1 MGYDTIQ
8 TGQEEAE
15 STTNLNLGNVLPSFG
30 EQQQP
35 ATHLYVSISELIM
48 EKIFFHPNYAS
59 MVDSLDTVELEAINA
74 ILGEQSAS
82 EFFVET
88 LVNAIKAANIASY
101 DTVRLELNDANSYEM
116 SALLGGG
123 AEPDEVN
130 PCLGLR
136 GVSRF
141 ASDAY
146 KACFALECEV
156 IKRLRADGI
165 NVEIVVPCVRALS
178 DAAKIIDRLAEQGLP
193 RGLNGL
199 KVLFA
204 CDTPSAVLLSERL
217 LQYFDG
223 LVIKVESL
231 TQLTLGVDINQE
243 ELVHLYDPQNEAVLK
258 LIKEAVTASK
268 EARKPVLLTIGAL
281 DDYPVLKDF
290 IAELGRIDVYST
302 AA

>member
-1 MGYDTIQ
+1 MGYDNIQ
-8 TGQEEAE
+8 TGQEEAT
-15 STTNLNLGNVLPSFG
+15 SSNSLNLGNVLPSFG
-30 EQQQP
+30 EQQP

-59 MVDSLDTVELEAINA
+59 LGDSLDSVELEAINA
-74 ILGEQSAS
+74 ILGQRSAS
-82 EFFVET
+82 EFFIET
-88 LVNAIKAANIASY
+88 LVNEIKAANLNDY
-101 DTVRLELNDANSYEM
+101 NTVRIELNDANSYEM

-130 PCLGLR
+130 PSLGLR

-141 ASDAY
+141 ASESY
-146 KACFALECEV
+146 KTCFALECEV
-156 IKRLRADGI
+156 IKRLRAEAID
-165 NVEIVVPCVRALS
+165 VEIVVPCVRALS

-243 ELVHLYDPQNEAVLK
+243 ELIHLYDPQNEAVLK
-258 LIKEAVTASK
+258 LIKEAVSSAK
-268 EARKPVLLTIGAL
+268 EARKPVLLTIGML
-281 DDYPVLKDF
+281 EDYPVLKDF
-290 IAELGRIDVYST
+290 IIELGPIDVYST

>member
-1 MGYDTIQ
+1 
-8 TGQEEAE
+8 
-15 STTNLNLGNVLPSFG
+15 
-30 EQQQP
+30 
-35 ATHLYVSISELIM
+35 
-48 EKIFFHPNYAS
+48 
-59 MVDSLDTVELEAINA
+59 
-74 ILGEQSAS
+74 
-82 EFFVET
+82 
-88 LVNAIKAANIASY
+88 
-101 DTVRLELNDANSYEM
+101 M

-130 PCLGLR
+130 PSLGLR

-141 ASDAY
+141 ASESY
-146 KACFALECEV
+146 KTCFALECEV
-156 IKRLRADGI
+156 IKRLRAEGI
-165 NVEIVVPCVRALS
+165 DVEIVVPCVRALS

-204 CDTPSAVLLSERL
+204 CDTPSGVLLSERL

-243 ELVHLYDPQNEAVLK
+243 ELIHLYDPQNEAVLK
-258 LIKEAVTASK
+258 LIKEAVSSAK
-268 EARKPVLLTIGAL
+268 EARKPVLLTIGML
-281 DDYPVLKDF
+281 EDYPVLKDF
-290 IAELGRIDVYST
+290 IIELGPIDVYST